1 MTFYKFAPE
10 DIINTKLLT
19 YPQVKTFLAGD
30 QMTGSVYLERKFID
44 TALLN
49 RRYQGYSERL
59 GGFVDKAGPFSS
71 SIDFVQ
77 AVLSGTNNQL
87 YNTLI
92 QLYDYYSLINSDYS
106 LTYTGSAA
114 TNVRV
119 ITIPEI
125 YYDREIASGSFSAS
139 DASGSGGRYL
149 FDNGR
154 GGIYSGSMTGTLVGN
169 IFYAEGLVVLTA
181 PYLGDFALSSSMT
194 GNSKWNI
201 NFKGTHK
208 IPVKI
213 FRCRAAAG
221 EINCSTNPTYYT
233 INNNLSSSFRN
244 EKKIVMPNN
253 TTYITKVGLYDAEY
267 KLVAVVSLAHP
278 IRKDEHQDLQIRAR
292 FDF

>member
-1 MTFYKFAPE
+1 MTFFKFAPE
-10 DIINTKLLT
+10 DIINTKIVA
-19 YPQVKTFLAGD
+19 YPQAKTFLAGN
-30 QMTGSVYLERKFID
+30 QMTGSVFLERKYLD
-44 TALLN
+44 TNLFN
-49 RRYQGYSERL
+49 RRFQGFSERL
-59 GGFVDKAGPFSS
+59 GGFVEKNAPFSS

-77 AVLSGTNNQL
+77 AVLSGTNSQL
-87 YNTLI
+87 YSTLV
-92 QLYDYYSLINSDYS
+92 QLYDYYSIINSNYS

-139 DASGSGGRYL
+139 DRSGSSGRQL
-149 FDNGR
+149 FDDGR

-169 IFYAEGLVVLTA
+169 IFYPEGLIVLTA
-181 PYLGDFALSSSMT
+181 PYLNDFALSSSMS

-201 NFKGTHK
+201 NFKGTQN

-213 FRCRAAAG
+213 FRCRAPAG
-221 EINCSTNPTYYT
+221 EINCSTNPTYFT
-233 INNNLSSSFRN
+233 LDNNLSSSMRN

-253 TTYITKVGLYDAEY
+253 ITYITKVGLYDAEF

>member
-19 YPQVKTFLAGD
+19 YPQAKTFLAGD
-30 QMTGSVYLERKFID
+30 QMTGSVFLERKFID
-44 TALLN
+44 TGLSN

-59 GGFVDKAGPFSS
+59 GGFVDKPGPFSS

-77 AVLSGTNNQL
+77 AVLSGTNSQL
-87 YNTLI
+87 YSTLV
-92 QLYDYYSLINSDYS
+92 QLYDYYSIINSDYTLIYS
-106 LTYTGSAA
+106 GSTA
-114 TNVRV
+114 TNLRV

-139 DASGSGGRYL
+139 DRSGSGGRFL

-154 GGIYSGSMTGTLVGN
+154 GGIYSGSLTGTLVGN
-169 IFYAEGLVVLTA
+169 IFYPEGLIVLTA
-181 PYLGDFALSSSMT
+181 PNFNDFALSSSMS
-194 GNSKWNI
+194 GNTKWNI
-201 NFKGTHK
+201 NFRGTHK

-213 FRCRAAAG
+213 FRCRAPAG
-221 EINCSTNPTYYT
+221 EINCSTNPTYFT
-233 INNNLSSSFRN
+233 VNNNLSSSYRN

-253 TTYITKVGLYDAEY
+253 TTYITKVGLYDAEF

-278 IRKDEHQDLQIRAR
+278 IRKDEHQDLMIRAR
-292 FDF
+292 LDF